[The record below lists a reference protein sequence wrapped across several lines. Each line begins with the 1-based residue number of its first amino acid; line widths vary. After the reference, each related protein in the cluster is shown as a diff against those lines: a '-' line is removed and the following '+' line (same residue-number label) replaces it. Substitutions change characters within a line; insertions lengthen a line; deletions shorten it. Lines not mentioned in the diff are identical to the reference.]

1 MIFHISVVFIT
12 ILISAFF
19 SGMEMALI
27 SSSLFQIELEKENKK
42 GSFHSKLLSK
52 SISNSKKFITTM
64 LIGNTISLVIYGI
77 YMGKLFLSIFPKE
90 FLDNSL
96 WMIFVE
102 TVFSATIILI
112 IGEFIPKI
120 IFSVYSNE
128 LLSLFIVPMYVIY
141 KILSPITNFI
151 ICISNVFL
159 KILGE
164 QENDK
169 KKFFD
174 KEDLIYFLSENIE
187 KNVKGKGFVESEI
200 EIFHKALDFSEKKAR
215 ECMVPRKEIVSS
227 NLVFSSI
234 DKIINIFTNSGLSKI
249 VIYKNNIDN
258 IIGYIHYLEL
268 LKKPK
273 NIDSIIR
280 SVELVYVTT
289 PVREIM
295 DLLIKKKRSI
305 AIVLDEYG
313 GTAGMIT
320 IEDILEEFLGDIK
333 DEHDEN
339 LLLDNKLNDNEFL
352 FSARLEIDFI
362 NAKYDLNL
370 PQSDKYETLGGL
382 IVTYIGDIPRHGD
395 KIVMNKNFFIEIR
408 KVSKNKIEEVF
419 LKKII
424 LK

>member
-1 MIFHISVVFIT
+1 MIFYISIVFIT

-27 SSSLFQIELEKENKK
+27 SSSLFQIELEKKK
-42 GSFHSKLLSK
+42 DSFRSKLLSK
-52 SISNSKKFITTM
+52 SINDPKKFITTM

-77 YMGKLFLSIFPKE
+77 YMGKLFFSILPKE
-90 FLDNSL
+90 FFDNSL
-96 WMIFVE
+96 WIFFLE
-102 TVFSATIILI
+102 TVFSATVILI
-112 IGEFIPKI
+112 MGEFIPKI

-128 LLSLFIVPMYVIY
+128 LLSLFIVPAYIIC
-141 KILSPITNFI
+141 KIFSPITNSVI
-151 ICISNVFL
+151 WISNVFL

-164 QENDK
+164 KENNK
-169 KKFFD
+169 KKIFD

-187 KNVKGKGFVESEI
+187 NDVKEKGFVEFEI

-215 ECMVPRKEIVSS
+215 ECMVPRKEIISS
-227 NLVFSSI
+227 NIRFFSM
-234 DKIINIFTNSGLSKI
+234 DNIRNLFTEKGLSKI
-249 VIYKNNIDN
+249 VIYQDNIDN

-273 NIDSIIR
+273 NIESIIR

-295 DLLIKKKRSI
+295 DLLIRKKRSI

-320 IEDILEEFLGDIK
+320 IEDILEEFIGDIK

-339 LLLDNKLNDNEFL
+339 ILLDKKLNDKKFL

-362 NAKYDLNL
+362 NAKYNIDL
-370 PQSDKYETLGGL
+370 PKSEKYETLGGL
-382 IVTYIGDIPRHGD
+382 IVTYTGNIPKYGE
-395 KIVMNKNFFIEIR
+395 IIIINKNFYIEIK

-419 LKKII
+419 LQKN
-424 LK
+424 L

>member
-1 MIFHISVVFIT
+1 MIFHISIVFVS

-27 SSSLFQIELEKENKK
+27 SSSLFQIELEKKK
-42 GSFHSKLLSK
+42 GSFHSKILSK
-52 SISNSKKFITTM
+52 SINEPKKFITTM

-77 YMGKLFLSIFPKE
+77 YMGKLFFSILPKE
-90 FLDNSL
+90 LLDSSL
-96 WMIFVE
+96 GIIFVE

-112 IGEFIPKI
+112 VGEFIPKI
-120 IFSVYSNE
+120 IFSAYSNE
-128 LLSLFIVPMYVIY
+128 LLSLFIVPVYIIC
-141 KILSPITNFI
+141 KIFSPITNFVI
-151 ICISNVFL
+151 WISNVFL

-164 QENDK
+164 KENNK
-169 KKFFD
+169 KKILD

-187 KNVKGKGFVESEI
+187 NNIQKKEKEFIESEI
-200 EIFHKALDFSEKKAR
+200 EIFHKALDFYEKKAR
-215 ECMVPRKEIVSS
+215 ECMIPRKEIVSS
-227 NLVFSSI
+227 NLTFSSI
-234 DKIINIFTNSGLSKI
+234 DNIRNLFTESGLSKI
-249 VIYKNNIDN
+249 VVYKNNIDN

-273 NIDSIIR
+273 NIESVIR
-280 SVELVYVTT
+280 SVELVYITT

-295 DLLIKKKRSI
+295 DLLIKKRRSI

-339 LLLDNKLNDNEFL
+339 ILLDKKLDDYEFL

-362 NAKYDLNL
+362 NTKYNL
-370 PQSDKYETLGGL
+370 GLPKSEEYETLGGL
-382 IVTYIGDIPRHGD
+382 IVTHIGNIPKCGE
-395 KIVMNKNFFIEIR
+395 KIFIHKNFYIEIK

-419 LKKII
+419 LQKKIFN
-424 LK
+424 

>member
-1 MIFHISVVFIT
+1 MIFYISIIFIT

-19 SGMEMALI
+19 SGIEMALI
-27 SSSLFQIELEKENKK
+27 SSSLFQIELEKKK
-42 GSFHSKLLSK
+42 GSFRSKLLSK
-52 SISNSKKFITTM
+52 SISQPKKFITTM

-77 YMGKLFLSIFPKE
+77 YMEKLFFYIIPKE
-90 FLDNSL
+90 LLENNSL
-96 WMIFVE
+96 WIFFLE
-102 TVFSATIILI
+102 TIFSTAIILI
-112 IGEFIPKI
+112 IGEFIPKM

-128 LLSLFIVPMYVIY
+128 LLNLFIIPIYIIY
-141 KILSPITNFI
+141 KVFYPITNFI
-151 ICISNVFL
+151 IWISNFFL

-164 QENDK
+164 KDNDQK
-169 KKFFD
+169 KNFD

-187 KNVKGKGFVESEI
+187 NGIQEKGFVESKI

-215 ECMVPRKEIVSS
+215 ECMVPRKEIISS
-227 NLVFSSI
+227 NITSMDHICNL
-234 DKIINIFTNSGLSKI
+234 FTESGLSKI

-258 IIGYIHYLEL
+258 IVGYIHYLEL

-273 NIDSIIR
+273 NIESIIR

-295 DLLIKKKRSI
+295 DLLIKKKISI

-320 IEDILEEFLGDIK
+320 IEDILEEFIGDIK
-333 DEHDEN
+333 DEHDEIF
-339 LLLDNKLNDNEFL
+339 LLDKKLNNQKFL

-362 NAKYDLNL
+362 NAKYNLDL
-370 PQSDKYETLGGL
+370 PESEKYETLGGL
-382 IVTYIGDIPRHGD
+382 IVTYTGNIPKYGE
-395 KIVMNKNFFIEIR
+395 KIIINNNFFIEIK

-419 LKKII
+419 LQKNFKK
-424 LK
+424 

>member
-1 MIFHISVVFIT
+1 MIFHISIVFIT

-27 SSSLFQIELEKENKK
+27 SSSLFQIELEKKR
-42 GSFHSKLLSK
+42 GSFRSKILSK
-52 SISNSKKFITTM
+52 SISNPKKFITTM

-77 YMGKLFLSIFPKE
+77 YMGKLFFSILPKE

-96 WMIFVE
+96 WIIFLE

-128 LLSLFIVPMYVIY
+128 LLSLFIVPVYIIC
-141 KILSPITNFI
+141 KIFSPITNSVI
-151 ICISNVFL
+151 WISNVFL

-164 QENDK
+164 KENNK
-169 KKFFD
+169 KKIFD
-174 KEDLIYFLSENIE
+174 KEDLIYFLSENMENNI
-187 KNVKGKGFVESEI
+187 KGKDLIESEI

-227 NLVFSSI
+227 NFTFSSV
-234 DKIINIFTNSGLSKI
+234 DNIRNLFTESGLSKI

-273 NIDSIIR
+273 NIESLIR
-280 SVELVYVTT
+280 SVELVYITT

-339 LLLDNKLNDNEFL
+339 ILLDKRLNDYEFL

-362 NAKYDLNL
+362 NAKYDLDL
-370 PQSDKYETLGGL
+370 PKSEKYETLGGL
-382 IVTYIGDIPRHGD
+382 IVTYTGNIPKYGE
-395 KIVMNKNFFIEIR
+395 KIVINKNFFIEIK

-419 LKKII
+419 LKKNLD